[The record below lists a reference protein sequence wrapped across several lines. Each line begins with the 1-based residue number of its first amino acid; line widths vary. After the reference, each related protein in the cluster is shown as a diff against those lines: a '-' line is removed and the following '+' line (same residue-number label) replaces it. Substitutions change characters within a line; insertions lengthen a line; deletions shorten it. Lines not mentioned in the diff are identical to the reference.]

1 MRLKI
6 VRVLAPLACVGLVAC
21 HIPGMPKSNKAPS
34 GQVVATVDGDEI
46 TLSELRAELSGAP
59 PAPTPQA
66 QKLMEEAALRQIII
80 RKIMANAAHEQGLD
94 KTPAFAIEKQRAGQ
108 TLLTQALQRQL
119 ATSVSPAS
127 RPEAE
132 AFIAEHPGMFAD
144 RKLIVVDQI
153 RMQRPKTPDELK
165 AFLPLH
171 TLPEFEA
178 LLTQKGL
185 QYQRTATVLD
195 TASTDP
201 SMMAQI
207 DKLPAGEPFMFP
219 QGGMILVNQIR
230 ESKPAPFTG
239 DAAVNYAMGIIRSQ
253 RAQETVGKGL
263 ENLVRS
269 KENTVKYNDA
279 YKPSQPLIPPNKPA
293 ASPAAAPAPA
303 APAAAAPAA
312 PAPAK

>member
-6 VRVLAPLACVGLVAC
+6 VRMLAPLACVGLVAC

-46 TLSELRAELSGAP
+46 TLSELRAELAGAP
-59 PAPTPQA
+59 AAPNPQV
-66 QKLMEEAALRQIII
+66 QKQMEEAALRQIII
-80 RKIMANAAHEQGLD
+80 RRIMANAAHDQGLD

-127 RPEAE
+127 RSEAE
-132 AFIAEHPGMFAD
+132 SFIAEHPGMFAD
-144 RKLIVVDQI
+144 RKLMVVDQI

-171 TLPEFEA
+171 SLAEFET

-201 SMMAQI
+201 GMMVQI

-253 RAQETVGKGL
+253 RAQEQVGKGL

-269 KENTVKYNDA
+269 KQDTVKYNDA
-279 YKPSQPLIPPNKPA
+279 YKPTQPLIPNAKPA
-293 ASPAAAPAPA
+293 APAGAPAPAAPAPA
-303 APAAAAPAA
+303 APA
-312 PAPAK
+312 PAKP